1 MLEVYFESDKEV
13 TAFRNQLNPY
23 RKQIRVHQQTDAKWG
38 SRLRLEGDIAR
49 AELIHLISTVM
60 ANVFIE
66 EHLSD
71 VIIHKITDGFYF
83 SDPDEINRIYDF
95 TMWILF
101 ETDADNQYLREHVDT
116 ANLLQHIFFL
126 QLKEHTSVH
135 FNGIIHFRL
144 AQFLDFVRECV
155 GRAIEEFKREEDHQA
170 FIDMLRH
177 YIEKKDPCVDLVHIE
192 QDENFIFYNEKGEV
206 ISKDMLRMWMFQAP
220 LYALGLHENEF
231 NLSPLI
237 AMSPAKIKVY
247 GNDPADPKILT
258 ITNIFQERVE
268 FKMKGTSILSRG
280 E

>member
-1 MLEVYFESDKEV
+1 MLELYFESDKEV
-13 TAFRNQLNPY
+13 TVFRNQLTPY
-23 RKQIRVHQQTDAKWG
+23 KKQIRVHQQTNAWS
-38 SRLRLEGDIAR
+38 SRLRLEGDL
-49 AELIHLISTVM
+49 AEKEFIHVISSVM
-60 ANVFIE
+60 AEVFIE

-71 VIIHKITDGFYF
+71 IIIGKITDNYYF

-95 TMWILF
+95 SMWILF
-101 ETDADNQYLREHVDT
+101 ETDSDNQYLREHVNT
-116 ANLLQHIFFL
+116 IKLLQDIFFRH
-126 QLKEHTSVH
+126 LKEHKSIH
-135 FNGIIHFRL
+135 FSAILHFRL
-144 AQFLDFVRECV
+144 ASFLEFVHECV
-155 GRAIEEFKREEDHQA
+155 GKAIEEFKREEDHQA

-177 YIEKKDPCVDLVHIE
+177 YIEKKDPCVDLVYIE
-192 QDENFIFYNEKGEV
+192 QGENFIFYNDKGEV

-247 GNDPADPKILT
+247 GNDPDDPKIMT

-268 FKMKGTSILSRG
+268 FETEGTSILSRG

>member
-1 MLEVYFESDKEV
+1 MLELYFESDKEV
-13 TAFRNQLNPY
+13 TVFRNQLTPY
-23 RKQIRVHQQTDAKWG
+23 RKQIRVHQQTNAWG
-38 SRLRLEGDIAR
+38 SRLRLEGDL
-49 AELIHLISTVM
+49 AEREFIHVISSVM
-60 ANVFIE
+60 ADVFIE

-71 VIIHKITDGFYF
+71 IIIGKITDNYYF

-95 TMWILF
+95 SMWILF
-101 ETDADNQYLREHVDT
+101 ETDSDNQYLREHMNT
-116 ANLLQHIFFL
+116 TKLLQDIFFRH
-126 QLKEHTSVH
+126 LKEHKSIH
-135 FNGIIHFRL
+135 FSAILHFRL
-144 AQFLDFVRECV
+144 ASFLEFLHECV
-155 GRAIEEFKREEDHQA
+155 GKAIEEFKREEDHQA

-177 YIEKKDPCVDLVHIE
+177 YIEKKDPCVDVIHIE
-192 QDENFIFYNEKGEV
+192 QGENFIFYNEKGEM

-247 GNDPADPKILT
+247 GNNPDDPKIMT

-268 FKMKGTSILSRG
+268 FETKGTSILSRG